1 MMIVFLKRHSALYS
15 KFGGACYLFVII
27 LRRPIP
33 LDVVQ
38 MKIFTERSRS
48 CCTHTVHL
56 RIYRIRAEPILAA
69 VKKTKKGRVDLFDN
83 APCNINININCL
95 VLSLWSSL
103 VPGYS
108 FEKGKGAR

>member
-15 KFGGACYLFVII
+15 KFEGACYLFVII
-27 LRRPIP
+27 LHRPIP
-33 LDVVQ
+33 PDVVQ

-48 CCTHTVHL
+48 CCMHTVYL
-56 RIYRIRAEPILAA
+56 GSG
-69 VKKTKKGRVDLFDN
+69 KKTKKGRVDLFDN
-83 APCNINININCL
+83 APCNINISINCL